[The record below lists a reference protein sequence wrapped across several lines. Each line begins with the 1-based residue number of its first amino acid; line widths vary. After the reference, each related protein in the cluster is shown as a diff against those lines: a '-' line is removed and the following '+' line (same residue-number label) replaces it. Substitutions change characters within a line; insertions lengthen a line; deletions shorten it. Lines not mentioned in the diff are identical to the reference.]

1 MLKLVVV
8 SKNHKPRRIARIC
21 GTTQL
26 EVKTSV
32 RAVGRAALC
41 RSLKISKKSRPSPWR
56 GNEIHVCKMTDDHTG
71 KPVWL
76 FVYLALVCFTHLTKW
91 QHLVVCN
98 KYGSRIV
105 GAVAEMWK
113 TGVGVE
119 TYNPSAILFYY
130 NVQNRSW
137 SLTVFICGE
146 LLLDVKSSFCW

>member
-32 RAVGRAALC
+32 GAVGRAALC

-76 FVYLALVCFTHLTKW
+76 FVYLALVCFTHLLCFLQLQNDNILQCVINTA
-91 QHLVVCN
+91 HVSLV
-98 KYGSRIV
+98 
-105 GAVAEMWK
+105 
-113 TGVGVE
+113 
-119 TYNPSAILFYY
+119 
-130 NVQNRSW
+130 
-137 SLTVFICGE
+137 
-146 LLLDVKSSFCW
+146 LLLKCGKLELELKPTILQPYYFITMSKTDHEV